1 MLQSFTARET
11 EMGRKCR
18 AAREMETWRRAE
30 TALGLE
36 NEDIRA
42 DA

>member
-1 MLQSFTARET
+1 
-11 EMGRKCR
+11 MGRRCR